1 MSSTTDTL
9 AEMADVTIRVL
20 QQTCCD
26 QYRWMTIAAGI
37 FGFLMAF
44 GIGANDVANAFA
56 TSVSAKS
63 ISLVCAMQG
72 FHLPFL
78 FEYSLTLSKLYSL
91 QKQAVLIA
99 AICEFLGAMLLGA
112 SVTSTIRKVRVK
124 SAEANP
130 LR

>member
-20 QQTCCD
+20 AETCCD

-63 ISLVCAMQG
+63 ISLKQG
-72 FHLPFL
+72 HRCGLRVPWGYASRCICDIN
-78 FEYSLTLSKLYSL
+78 YS
-91 QKQAVLIA
+91 
-99 AICEFLGAMLLGA
+99 
-112 SVTSTIRKVRVK
+112 
-124 SAEANP
+124 
-130 LR
+130 

>member
-1 MSSTTDTL
+1 MSSTTETL
-9 AEMADVTIRVL
+9 AQMADVTIRVL

-63 ISLVCAMQG
+63 ISLVCAMLG
-72 FHLPFL
+72 FTYHFFLNTHLHYAIQTIL
-78 FEYSLTLSKLYSL
+78 FAETSCSHRCCLRVPWGYASWCICDIDYS
-91 QKQAVLIA
+91 
-99 AICEFLGAMLLGA
+99 
-112 SVTSTIRKVRVK
+112 
-124 SAEANP
+124 
-130 LR
+130 

>member
-1 MSSTTDTL
+1 MSSTTETL

-56 TSVSAKS
+56 PSVSAKS
-63 ISLVCAMQG
+63 ISLVSAVNISECCI
-72 FHLPFL
+72 
-78 FEYSLTLSKLYSL
+78 LTW
-91 QKQAVLIA
+91 QTPNITFVI
-99 AICEFLGAMLLGA
+99 ICH
-112 SVTSTIRKVRVK
+112 T
-124 SAEANP
+124 
-130 LR
+130 

>member
-20 QQTCCD
+20 AETCCD

-63 ISLVCAMQG
+63 ISL
-72 FHLPFL
+72 
-78 FEYSLTLSKLYSL
+78 
-91 QKQAVLIA
+91 KQAVLIA
-99 AICEFLGAMLLGA
+99 AVCEFLGAMLLGA

-124 SAEANP
+124 KLTHIGFVVVVDCTRLP
-130 LR
+130 

>member
-1 MSSTTDTL
+1 MSSTTETL

-63 ISLVCAMQG
+63 ISLVSQHMLCMYCICWLVT
-72 FHLPFL
+72 HPFL
-78 FEYSLTLSKLYSL
+78 SLH
-91 QKQAVLIA
+91 VLIESIETSCSHRCCLRVPWGYA
-99 AICEFLGAMLLGA
+99 SWCICDIDY
-112 SVTSTIRKVRVK
+112 S
-124 SAEANP
+124 
-130 LR
+130 

>member
-1 MSSTTDTL
+1 MSSTTETL

-63 ISLVCAMQG
+63 ISLV
-72 FHLPFL
+72 
-78 FEYSLTLSKLYSL
+78 Y
-91 QKQAVLIA
+91 
-99 AICEFLGAMLLGA
+99 AMLGFTYHFFLNTHLHYPNYTLCRNKLFSSLLSASSLGLCFL
-112 SVTSTIRKVRVK
+112 VH
-124 SAEANP
+124 
-130 LR
+130 L